1 MMKAGMLLVLLLQLF
16 SSCVNPR
23 KAIYFND
30 LKDSALF
37 SDVEPPE
44 HVIRRNDLLSITV
57 NSQNP
62 DASRMFNLSNET
74 KVRAST
80 PSGDVVEPAGYL
92 VDKEGVI
99 QFLLL
104 GNIRAEGLTKKQL
117 QETIRQQLIRQK
129 LLVDPIVDV
138 RLLNFK
144 VTVLGEVGRPTVLT
158 VPNEKITL
166 LEALGLAGDITI
178 YAKKNNVLLIR
189 EEQGQRKTTRL
200 NLNAADFFNSPYY
213 HLRANDIVY
222 VEPNRAR
229 VASASRLNQLLPTII
244 SGLSIAIIV
253 FDRLI
258 Q

>member
-30 LKDSALF
+30 LKDSTLF

-44 HVIRRNDLLSITV
+44 HIIRKNDLLSITV

-92 VDKEGVI
+92 VDKEGLI

-129 LLVDPIVDV
+129 LLLDPIVDV